1 MPCGLLS
8 NRNSIDMG
16 ATYNYIDMIT
26 KLKEQFFIGDHAAFY
41 SLACAVACIC
51 AAFALIGWYNHMMND
66 PWGMFD
72 LKSLI
77 YIIVPIF
84 LVCNFYTLV
93 LQPLDGLTSIITK
106 GITASVSQDREGLQG
121 KVNEAYMAV
130 ENAIKGNTMRG
141 QFEEM
146 VESGSSQTSLDN
158 GASGNSNSV
167 FESNVETTID
177 EGEKPGFWQKVWGAI
192 KGGVQDAMGFPY
204 KAISTILSWLMSCI
218 VDLVR
223 FLLTILSGV
232 FLIILGLLGP
242 FIFAFAP
249 MSSFNAGIANW
260 FARYIQI
267 SFWIPVCS
275 IIDYINIH
283 MKSELL
289 TVFAQNNLVEKMVF
303 PTFFLIF
310 LDIATLAMLL
320 AVPTISSW
328 IIESDGAGQASSKM
342 ANTAKKAARFIAT
355 KGK

>member
-1 MPCGLLS
+1 
-8 NRNSIDMG
+8 MG
-16 ATYNYIDMIT
+16 ATYNYIDMII
-26 KLKEQFFIGDHAAFY
+26 KLKEQFFTGDNSGIY
-41 SLACAVACIC
+41 SLACAIACIC
-51 AAFALIGWYNHMMND
+51 AAFTLIIWYNQMMND

-72 LKSLI
+72 LKG
-77 YIIVPIF
+77 IIHIILPLF
-84 LVCNFYTLV
+84 LVCNFNTLV
-93 LQPLDGLTSIITK
+93 LGPVDGLTSIVCK
-106 GITASVSQDREGLQG
+106 GITASVSQNRESLQAKISG
-121 KVNEAYMAV
+121 AYASV

-158 GASGNSNSV
+158 GASGNSNAV
-167 FESNVETTID
+167 FESNVETAID
-177 EGEKPGFWQKVWGAI
+177 EGEKPGFWKKVWGAI

-204 KAISTILSWLMSCI
+204 KAISTILSWAMSCI

-223 FLLTILSGV
+223 FLLTISSGV
-232 FLIILGLLGP
+232 YLIILGLLGP

-249 MSSFNAGIANW
+249 ISSFNAGISNW

-275 IIDYINIH
+275 IVDYINIH

-289 TVFAQNNLVEKMVF
+289 TVFAQNNLIEKMVF